1 MSFDQ
6 NLRERI
12 AETWLGRILGIEL
25 APVGHTERVVSMVGG
40 FGAILLL
47 YWLERD
53 LLGETGAAMMTGSM
67 GASAVLLFAVP
78 HGALSQPWAV
88 LVGHAVSAAIGVTI
102 AKFVPSPMLASALAV
117 GLAIGAMHYL
127 RAIHPPGGAT
137 ALTAVIGG
145 AGVHELGF
153 AFVLT
158 PVLLNAVVMVTAAV
172 AINAAFAWRR
182 YPAAWGR
189 RRAAAGAATAAGA
202 PDSRLPTAELSHQD
216 FVAALQRIG
225 TFVDISEEEFNE
237 LRALMRE
244 EEERRRIKPRDIRL
258 GAYYANGDGPDR
270 FSVRRV
276 VDVEPGLEH
285 GRVIWRSVA
294 GSDRNEQGISSR
306 GEFTQWACCE
316 VERTGNA
323 WMRKPQG

>member
-1 MSFDQ
+1 MNIDR
-6 NLRERI
+6 NVREAI
-12 AETWLGRILGIEL
+12 AASWAGRLLGIEL
-25 APVGHTERVVSMVGG
+25 TPVSHTERMVSAGG
-40 FGAILLL
+40 GCIAILLL

-53 LLGETGAAMMTGSM
+53 LVGETGAAMMIGSM

-88 LVGHAVSAAIGVTI
+88 LMGHAISAVIGVAV
-102 AKFVPSPMLASALAV
+102 AKLVPSVMIASALAV

-145 AGVHELGF
+145 SAVRDLGF
-153 AFVLT
+153 SFVLR
-158 PVLLNAVVMVTAAV
+158 PVLINAVVMIAAAV
-172 AINAAFAWRR
+172 AINAAFKWRR
-182 YPAAWGR
+182 YPAALGR
-189 RRAAAGAATAAGA
+189 RKTVVTSKSDEVSQ
-202 PDSRLPTAELSHQD
+202 PSAELSHQD
-216 FVAALQRIG
+216 FVAALRRIG

-244 EEERRRIKPRDIRL
+244 EEARRRLKPNQIRH
-258 GAYYANGDGPDR
+258 GGYYANNGEAEC

-285 GRVIWRSVA
+285 GRIIWRSVA
-294 GSDRNEQGISSR
+294 GSDRNTQGISSR
-306 GEFTQWACCE
+306 QEFIEWAYYE
-316 VERTGNA
+316 VERSGNA
-323 WMRKPQG
+323 WMRKPEG